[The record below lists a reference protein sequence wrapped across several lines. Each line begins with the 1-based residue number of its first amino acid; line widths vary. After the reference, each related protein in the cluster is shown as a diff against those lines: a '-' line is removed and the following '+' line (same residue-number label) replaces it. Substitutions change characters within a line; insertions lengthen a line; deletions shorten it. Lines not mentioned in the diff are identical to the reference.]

1 MRIKG
6 TLLKRKYDDTN
17 RQYNLD
23 KIIIDIQR
31 LLCNDKQIFV
41 QMGGSEQEYNPNPAF
56 ICGIIKTAYIKG
68 DEIIT
73 EFETIDTPSGKLLE
87 SLMIQNIPL
96 SLSATD
102 YGDVNSSGIVD
113 NYNFIMCKLFAS
125 YTNLVEEI
133 DD

>member
-6 TLLKRKYDDTN
+6 VLLKRRYDYSN

-23 KIIIDIQR
+23 KIVNDIQR
-31 LLCNDKQIFV
+31 LLYNDKQLFV
-41 QMGGSEQEYNPNPAF
+41 QLGGSEQDYDPNPAF
-56 ICGIIKTAYIKG
+56 ICGIIKTVYIKD

-96 SLSATD
+96 SLYATGL
-102 YGDVNSSGIVD
+102 GDVNSRGIVD
-113 NYNFIMCKLFAS
+113 NYDFRMCKLYAS
-125 YTNLVEEI
+125 YINLVEEI

>member
-41 QMGGSEQEYNPNPAF
+41 QMGGSEQKYNPNPAF
-56 ICGIIKTAYIKG
+56 ICGII
-68 DEIIT
+68 
-73 EFETIDTPSGKLLE
+73 
-87 SLMIQNIPL
+87 
-96 SLSATD
+96 
-102 YGDVNSSGIVD
+102 NSSLLII
-113 NYNFIMCKLFAS
+113 FIFFF
-125 YTNLVEEI
+125 I
-133 DD
+133 

>member
-6 TLLKRKYDDTN
+6 VLLKRKYDDSN

-23 KIIIDIQR
+23 KIIVDIQR

-41 QMGGSEQEYNPNPAF
+41 QLGGSEQEYDPNPAF
-56 ICGIIKTAYIKG
+56 ICGIIKTVYIKD

-87 SLMIQNIPL
+87 SLMIQNIPI
-96 SLSATD
+96 SLSTTGL
-102 YGDVNSSGIVD
+102 GDVNSSGIVN
-113 NYNFIMCKLFAS
+113 NYDFKMCKLFAS

-133 DD
+133 ND